1 MKSCLPVVL
10 LLFHLTLALA
20 EDKDNQGKT
29 IAPVIDQDPAMLVP
43 PDDLKDNPAFAVAK
57 EPPKIT
63 FSTLNGLPRRDS
75 KTGGLWCSWGEGIV
89 ASNGK
94 LYVGVGDH
102 RGIDANCFLYEYDPP
117 THKHRQVLD
126 MARLVGQ
133 KPGDYGHGK
142 LHGRLD
148 ETPDGWIYMATYWGE
163 HPDMPPAE
171 RSKIGGRLAR
181 YNVRTDTAEDLGM
194 PLPGDS
200 FPMHATD
207 AARGVFHGLGLLG
220 GYVAYDLHARRP
232 LYAGPLPGDV
242 TWELRSTLI
251 DPKTGYCYGSET
263 HTRRI
268 VGYDPGRNV
277 FFHTK
282 ATIPLHPE
290 TGKELKP
297 WIRSYTRQRL
307 LDGSFICQTYDGVM
321 FKFFPDEER
330 TELIGLNWVEGRYST
345 SMALSP
351 DGRYLYYAV
360 GAHGQTWQVGSPIIQ
375 MDTQT
380 YARKVLAFLHPYY
393 QQKYGYVFGGSYS
406 VSLDQ
411 KAERL
416 LIFWNGRFRSPEE
429 KDDSFGHPT
438 FMCLEIPAE
447 ERRIATS
454 PAKAQPRQ

>member
-1 MKSCLPVVL
+1 MKRRLLVAVL
-10 LLFHLTLALA
+10 LCHVPFALG
-20 EDKDNQGKT
+20 EDEDNPGRT
-29 IAPVIDQDPAMLVP
+29 IAPVTDQDPAMLVP
-43 PDDLKDNPAFAVAK
+43 PKELGGNPAFTVAK
-57 EPPKIT
+57 EVPKIT
-63 FSTLNGLPRRDS
+63 FSTLDGLPTRNS
-75 KTGGLWCSWGEGIV
+75 KTGGLWSSWGEGIM

-94 LYVGVGDH
+94 LYVGIGDH
-102 RGIDANCFLYEYDPP
+102 RGIDANCFLYEYDPK
-117 THKHRQVLD
+117 THGHRQVLD
-126 MARLVGQ
+126 MGKLVGQ

-163 HPDMPPAE
+163 HPSMPVAE

-207 AARGVFHGLGLLG
+207 AARGIFHGLGLLG
-220 GYVAYDLHARRP
+220 GYVAYDLRARRP
-232 LYAGPLPGDV
+232 LYAGQLPGDV

-251 DPKTGYCYGSET
+251 DPKTGCCYGSET

-268 VGYDPGRNV
+268 VGYDPNRNA
-277 FFHTK
+277 FFHTR
-282 ATIPLHPE
+282 ATIPRHPVP
-290 TGKELKP
+290 GKELKP

-307 LDGSFICQTYDGVM
+307 QDGAIICQTYDGVM

-345 SMALSP
+345 STALSP

-375 MDTQT
+375 MDTET

-393 QQKYGYVFGGSYS
+393 QNKYGYVFGGSYS
-406 VSLDQ
+406 VSLDE
-411 KAERL
+411 KGGKL

-438 FMCLEIPAE
+438 FMCLEIPPV
-447 ERRIATS
+447 ERGIAP
-454 PAKAQPRQ
+454 PAPKTQPRK